1 MWDIKCKDT
10 IILFHANW
18 CGHCQVLM
26 PIWKELKTKINT
38 EEYNIIEMESENL
51 FIQKIKIFRGYPSI
65 FYINNNKDITI
76 EYNDDRTI
84 ESLLNFLEENKKLN

>member
-38 EEYNIIEMESENL
+38 EEYNIIEIESQNP
-51 FIQKIKIFRGYPSI
+51 FTKKIKMLRGYPSI

-76 EYNDDRTI
+76 EYNDDRTL
-84 ESLLNFLEENKKLN
+84 ESLILFLKNNKN

>member
-38 EEYNIIEMESENL
+38 EEYNIIEIESQNP
-51 FIQKIKIFRGYPSI
+51 FTNKIKILKGYPSI
-65 FYINNNKDITI
+65 YYISIEKKETI
-76 EYNDDRTI
+76 EYNDKRNLK
-84 ESLLNFLEENKKLN
+84 SLLNFLKNNKN